1 MKVRIEKAIYGGA
14 SLARH
19 EGKAL
24 FITQT
29 LPGELVEAEIVTD
42 KVSYAEARV
51 TQLLESSAQ
60 RVAPACPYYGACGG
74 CQYQHASDA
83 EQLRMKMAI
92 LRETLERARLKEIP
106 EIEAIAGEP
115 WGYRNRIRLHVQAKP
130 FALGYR
136 RGQSHIMLPVEECRI
151 AAPVLVNAMR
161 VLVEQCE
168 TELAGWAREVELFTD
183 NSAAR
188 LLVSVY
194 ADAVTAKIQA
204 KLDAL
209 WKRLQAVMPEAAGCA
224 AFALPGGKG
233 FARRV
238 ATAGTPYLM
247 YGAGGTQYRVSAGA
261 FFQVNRFLIDRM
273 LQTVSDRPAGV
284 TAWDLYAGVGLF
296 AKALVRRF
304 ENVVAV
310 EAAPESMADL
320 RMNAPGA
327 RVVAATTLD
336 FLRKA
341 VQEAGKRKAAPE
353 LVVVDP
359 PRAGLGKD
367 VTALLGQIRPAH
379 ITYVSCDPATLSR
392 DLFAL
397 LQSGY
402 RFRSLHLLDMFPQTF
417 HVETIAQLTLE

>member
-14 SLARH
+14 GLARH
-19 EGKAL
+19 EGKAV
-24 FITQT
+24 FVERS

-42 KVSYAEARV
+42 KASYSEARV
-51 TQLLESSAQ
+51 TEVLEPSAE
-60 RVAPACPYYGACGG
+60 RVAAPCPYYGACGG
-74 CQYQHASDA
+74 CQYQHASED
-83 EQLRMKMAI
+83 EQLRMKAAI
-92 LRETLERARLKEIP
+92 LQETLERARLKDLP
-106 EIEAIAGEP
+106 EIQVIAGEP
-115 WGYRNRIRLHVQAKP
+115 WGYRNRIRLHVETKP

-136 RGQSHIMLPVEECRI
+136 REQSHVTLPVEECRI
-151 AAPVLVNAMR
+151 AAPALVRAMQ

-168 TELAGWAREVELFTD
+168 AALAGWAREVELFTD
-183 NSAAR
+183 DATE
-188 LLVSVY
+188 LLLISVY
-194 ADAVTAKIQA
+194 ADAATAKMQER
-204 KLDAL
+204 LDAL
-209 WKRLQAVMPEAAGCA
+209 WERLQGALPEAAGCA
-224 AFALPGGKG
+224 AFALPAGKG

-238 ATAGTPYLM
+238 ATAGGPSLT
-247 YGAGGTQYRVSAGA
+247 YGAGGLQYRVSAGA
-261 FFQVNRFLIDRM
+261 FFQVNRFQVDRM
-273 LQTVSDRPAGV
+273 VAAVCEARAGA

-296 AKALVRRF
+296 AKALVPRF
-304 ENVVAV
+304 EHVTAV
-310 EAAPESMADL
+310 EAAPESVADL
-320 RMNAPGA
+320 RVNAPGA

-341 VQEAGKRKAAPE
+341 AQEAGKRKAAPD
-353 LVVVDP
+353 LVVADP

-367 VTALLGQIRPAH
+367 VTALLGKIRPRH